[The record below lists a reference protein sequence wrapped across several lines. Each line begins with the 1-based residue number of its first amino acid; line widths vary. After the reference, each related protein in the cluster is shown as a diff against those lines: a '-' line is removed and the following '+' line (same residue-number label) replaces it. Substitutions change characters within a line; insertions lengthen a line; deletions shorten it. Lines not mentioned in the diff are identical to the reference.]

1 MAAGSAADAGGAAGA
16 RSAPSA
22 AAGGPGTKYA
32 GREGT
37 SALAELRAQSQR
49 LVQPGRFQAVA
60 AAGDC
65 GRSTLAALVLAR
77 GSRGA
82 RCTAGADS
90 ATAVESS
97 PPLVCAA
104 DSDSPPKPSP
114 SSALDDDPG
123 TAA

>member
-1 MAAGSAADAGGAAGA
+1 VAADSAADAGCAAGA
-16 RSAPSA
+16 RSAPA
-22 AAGGPGTKYA
+22 AAGGPGTKYT

-49 LVQPGRFQAVA
+49 LSQPGRFQAVT